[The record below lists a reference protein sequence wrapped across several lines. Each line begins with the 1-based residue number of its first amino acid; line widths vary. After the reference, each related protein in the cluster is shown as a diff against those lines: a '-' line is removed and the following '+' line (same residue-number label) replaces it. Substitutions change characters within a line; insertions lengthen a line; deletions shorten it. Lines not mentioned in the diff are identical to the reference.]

1 MKILKEKEYKDLLMK
16 SKQRLLYRAKLDK
29 ISLLLDQH
37 VHGKNIFTVMR
48 DIKNVMRDYK

>member
-37 VHGKNIFTVMR
+37 VHGKNIFTVIR